1 MTTTETPTIENDKP
15 LTLSKAVEDTVV
27 FVSFLAKKYSMKQET
42 VLGIL
47 QLELQLFHMAEQQKM
62 MGGMSN
68 GQALV
73 DAVGEEQAAKRR
85 EADEVITAEEVSNDN
100 F

>member
-1 MTTTETPTIENDKP
+1 MTTETPILENDQP
-15 LTLSKAVEDTVV
+15 LSLSKAVEGTVV
-27 FVSFLAKKYSMKQET
+27 FIAHLAKKYSMKQET

-62 MGGMSN
+62 MGTMSN

-73 DAVGEEQAAKRR
+73 DAIGEEQAAKRR

>member
-1 MTTTETPTIENDKP
+1 MSTETPTLENDKP

-27 FVSFLAKKYSMKQET
+27 FVAHLAKKYSMKQET
-42 VLGIL
+42 VYNIL

-62 MGGMSN
+62 MGTMSN

-73 DAVGEEQAAKRR
+73 DAVAAEQEAKRR
-85 EADEVITAEEVSNDN
+85 EADEVITGDSNE
-100 F
+100 